1 MSRYQ
6 LVIALSRF
14 TEYPAEASDGI
25 RVLLLCLELWSKCD
39 DSRDDLVDDLDIVL
53 NLLRLVD
60 KVTKHID
67 SSVEQLVRAE
77 SFESGWE

>member
-14 TEYPAEASDGI
+14 TEYPAEASHGI
-25 RVLLLCLELWSKCD
+25 GVLLLRLELWSKCD

-53 NLLRLVD
+53 NLLRLVYE
-60 KVTKHID
+60 VAEHINGG
-67 SSVEQLVRAE
+67 VEQLIRAE
-77 SFESGWE
+77 SFESSWE